1 MYRVIEMYGDFEPWW
16 FIEGWEEDVISSK
29 KFENYYDALKYYKSC
44 WFELEKKIPLYKSR
58 GDLMTIFWNPEDKRW
73 CEDFCSNI
81 IPWLYWKMVKLYQMK
96 NSDRVMKNKL
106 VQKSTG
112 RVASKKMEQLF
123 NKVVLFLYFLRI
135 IN

>member
-29 KFENYYDALKYYKSC
+29 TFENYYDALKYYKSC

-73 CEDFCSNI
+73 CEECDEFLQQYHSLALLEDI
-81 IPWLYWKMVKLYQMK
+81 ILINKGNLHRQMIEDK
-96 NSDRVMKNKL
+96 I
-106 VQKSTG
+106 G
-112 RVASKKMEQLF
+112 LF
-123 NKVVLFLYFLRI
+123 NREITVAKSLLTMTV
-135 IN
+135 